1 MKRTQKW
8 LSFAAG
14 MLLILMLGAVSA
26 AAEEGDRTQTLR
38 SNLEESG
45 FYVQQGLF
53 RELDTVKLASEG
65 KLMSC
70 FGNNAGSAYVVFSLP
85 AAPDQNTSLGSEA
98 RGWPDEMATAYDDPA
113 VVNDPANPY
122 FAPGGWEYKLRQ
134 DEAIVLITPLPQEC
148 KYYSFINYIMFT
160 EDKPGKIY
168 QGKPGMFSVGNEDSG
183 LYHPIFGSIGN
194 SLNMTNIRHSGDSE
208 YGTETV
214 IVISANGTV
223 AEQVIENLQAAG
235 FGEEMI
241 NVMPIPAE
249 IYRMG
254 LEKGA
259 DTFSF
264 LQRISQAAD
273 PNDYRDYL
281 DHISERS
288 TVYRVT
294 PREAIPENPYQNETV
309 IPRGTGVHEAAGLK
323 DPEGTLDAIRK
334 AVLEKYGEE
343 YDYEELACEIAV
355 PEGLTAYFT
364 DFNAKGD
371 NRDAMYLMTP
381 EFTLESDED
390 FIVVYGV
397 NHTAAGKGI

>member
-1 MKRTQKW
+1 MIGTDGTEKEKKMKRTQKW

-98 RGWPDEMATAYDDPA
+98 RGWPDEMASAYDDPA

-160 EDKPGKIY
+160 ED
-168 QGKPGMFSVGNEDSG
+168 N
-183 LYHPIFGSIGN
+183 H
-194 SLNMTNIRHSGDSE
+194 
-208 YGTETV
+208 
-214 IVISANGTV
+214 
-223 AEQVIENLQAAG
+223 
-235 FGEEMI
+235 
-241 NVMPIPAE
+241 
-249 IYRMG
+249 
-254 LEKGA
+254 
-259 DTFSF
+259 
-264 LQRISQAAD
+264 
-273 PNDYRDYL
+273 
-281 DHISERS
+281 
-288 TVYRVT
+288 
-294 PREAIPENPYQNETV
+294 
-309 IPRGTGVHEAAGLK
+309 GLK
-323 DPEGTLDAIRK
+323 WIATGGYYLGGRGNIRK
-334 AVLEKYGEE
+334 ALARMKSGDGYVRIIA
-343 YDYEELACEIAV
+343 ELANN
-355 PEGLTAYFT
+355 P
-364 DFNAKGD
+364 DFDIKI
-371 NRDAMYLMTP
+371 TP
-381 EFTLESDED
+381 
-390 FIVVYGV
+390 YQK
-397 NHTAAGKGI
+397 N